1 MEAMLRDL
9 DDFAAEAGM
18 PVAEWVDRQ
27 LAKQENSGA
36 VDDWYH
42 ELLLEKQRR
51 LF

>member
-18 PVAEWVDRQ
+18 PVAEYVDMQ
-27 LAKQENSGA
+27 LAKQESSSA

-51 LF
+51 LS